1 MPTEPTT
8 SPRRPVIGPVAP
20 ATAPNRQPRRPA
32 PAPRTRRRANGT
44 AAGTS
49 LWRLPL
55 LLVSASFMV
64 IPLWLLVVNA
74 FKSEQDIRD
83 SPFGLPLSR
92 LSLRPLRDAFSNPDF
107 DVVRAYGIT
116 LLFVLLVNVL
126 SLLVSAP
133 VSYVIA
139 RGTTRWHTALLLLFV
154 AGTFVPSQVLLIPVV
169 YVLKYLG
176 LMGTVPGF
184 VLFETALTLPVSVF
198 LYSAYI
204 RTIPRE
210 LDQAAAVDGLGR
222 LRTFQLVVLPL
233 MRPMVA
239 TAVILHSLSVWNDFA
254 NPQIILG
261 PGSGLY
267 TVTTGV
273 YAAVGKYSTHYAVV
287 FPNLL
292 LAVAPA
298 LAFFAIMQRHI
309 ISGLTS
315 GALKG

>member
-1 MPTEPTT
+1 MVAEPTT
-8 SPRRPVIGPVAP
+8 GPPLASRGVAPVIVPAADLPQPASPTGPG
-20 ATAPNRQPRRPA
+20 
-32 PAPRTRRRANGT
+32 RRRHHMLSKA
-44 AAGTS
+44 S
-49 LWRLPL
+49 FWRLPML
-55 LLVSASFMV
+55 LLAASFMV

-74 FKSEQDIRD
+74 FKSEQDVREA
-83 SPFGLPLSR
+83 PFGLPLGR
-92 LSLRPLRDAFSNPDF
+92 LTLAPLRAALTDPDF
-107 DVVRAYGIT
+107 DVVRAYAIT

-126 SLLVSAP
+126 SLVVSAP
-133 VSYVIA
+133 VSFVIA

-176 LMGTVPGF
+176 LMGTVTGF

-222 LRTFQLVVLPL
+222 LRTFHLVVLPL
-233 MRPMVA
+233 MRPIVA

-273 YAAVGKYSTHYAVV
+273 YAAVGKYSTHYEVV

-309 ISGLTS
+309 IGGLTS
-315 GALKG
+315 GAMKG

>member
-1 MPTEPTT
+1 MAAEPTT
-8 SPRRPVIGPVAP
+8 SLPQAPRGFASAP
-20 ATAPNRQPRRPA
+20 PAPPQQVPA
-32 PAPRTRRRANGT
+32 PAPRRPRTPGVLRQ
-44 AAGTS
+44 AAA
-49 LWRLPL
+49 WRVPV
-55 LLVSASFMV
+55 LLVCASVMV

-74 FKSEQDIRD
+74 FKTEQDIRT
-83 SPFGLPLSR
+83 SPFNLPLTR
-92 LSLRPLRDAFSNPDF
+92 LTLEPLRNALADPDF
-107 DVVRAYGIT
+107 DVLRAYGIT
-116 LLFVLLVNVL
+116 LLFVVLVNAL
-126 SLLVSAP
+126 SLAVSAP
-133 VSYVIA
+133 VSFVIA

-176 LMGTVPGF
+176 LMGTITGF

-204 RTIPRE
+204 RTIPKE
-210 LDQAAAVDGLGR
+210 LDQAAAVDGIGR
-222 LRTFQLVVLPL
+222 LRTFQLIILPL
-233 MRPMVA
+233 MRPIVA

-273 YAAVGKYSTHYAVV
+273 YAAVGKYSTNYAVV

-309 ISGLTS
+309 ISGLTT

>member
-1 MPTEPTT
+1 MAAEPTT
-8 SPRRPVIGPVAP
+8 GPPPPSRHLAPVIVPPADPPRPTPPSGPGH
-20 ATAPNRQPRRPA
+20 RRHHTLSKA
-32 PAPRTRRRANGT
+32 
-44 AAGTS
+44 S
-49 LWRLPL
+49 FWQMPL
-55 LLVSASFMV
+55 LLLAASFMV

-83 SPFGLPLSR
+83 APFGLPLGR
-92 LSLRPLRDAFSNPDF
+92 LTLAPLRATLTDPDF
-107 DVVRAYGIT
+107 DVVRAYAIT

-126 SLLVSAP
+126 SLVVSAP
-133 VSYVIA
+133 VSFVIA

-176 LMGTVPGF
+176 LMGTVTGF

-204 RTIPRE
+204 RTVPRE

-233 MRPMVA
+233 MRPIVA

-273 YAAVGKYSTHYAVV
+273 YAAVGKYSTHYQVV

-309 ISGLTS
+309 IGGLTS

>member
-1 MPTEPTT
+1 MP
-8 SPRRPVIGPVAP
+8 V
-20 ATAPNRQPRRPA
+20 
-32 PAPRTRRRANGT
+32 
-44 AAGTS
+44 
-49 LWRLPL
+49 
-55 LLVSASFMV
+55 LLVCASVMV
-64 IPLWLLVVNA
+64 IPMWLLMVNA
-74 FKSEQDIRD
+74 FKTEQDIRA
-83 SPFGLPLSR
+83 SPFGLPLTR
-92 LSLRPLRDAFSNPDF
+92 LTLEPLRNALTDPDF
-107 DVVRAYGIT
+107 DVLRAYGIT
-116 LLFVLLVNVL
+116 LLFVVLVNAL
-126 SLLVSAP
+126 SLAVSAP
-133 VSYVIA
+133 VSFVIA

-176 LMGTVPGF
+176 LMGTITGF

-204 RTIPRE
+204 RTIPKE
-210 LDQAAAVDGLGR
+210 LDQAAAVDGIGR
-222 LRTFQLVVLPL
+222 LRTFQLIILPL
-233 MRPMVA
+233 MRPIVA

-273 YAAVGKYSTHYAVV
+273 YAAVGKYSTNYAVV

-309 ISGLTS
+309 ISGLTT

>member
-1 MPTEPTT
+1 MAAEPTT
-8 SPRRPVIGPVAP
+8 SLPQAPRGLASAPPAPSQPVS
-20 ATAPNRQPRRPA
+20 A
-32 PAPRTRRRANGT
+32 PAPRTRRTPGVLRQ
-44 AAGTS
+44 AAA
-49 LWRLPL
+49 WRVPV
-55 LLVSASFMV
+55 LLVCASVMV

-74 FKSEQDIRD
+74 FKAEQDIRT
-83 SPFGLPLSR
+83 SPFGLPLGR
-92 LSLRPLRDAFSNPDF
+92 LTLDPLRNAFTNPDF
-107 DVVRAYGIT
+107 DVLRAYGIT
-116 LLFVLLVNVL
+116 LLFVVLVNAL
-126 SLLVSAP
+126 SLAVSAP
-133 VSYVIA
+133 VSFVIA

-176 LMGTVPGF
+176 LMGTITGF

-204 RTIPRE
+204 RTIPKE
-210 LDQAAAVDGLGR
+210 LDQAAAVDGVGR
-222 LRTFQLVVLPL
+222 LRTFQLIILPL
-233 MRPMVA
+233 MRPIVA

-273 YAAVGKYSTHYAVV
+273 YAAVGKYSTDYAVV

-309 ISGLTS
+309 ISGLTT

>member
-1 MPTEPTT
+1 MAAEPT
-8 SPRRPVIGPVAP
+8 SLPRAPRGLASAPPTPPQPVSV
-20 ATAPNRQPRRPA
+20 
-32 PAPRTRRRANGT
+32 PAPRTRRTPTVLRQ
-44 AAGTS
+44 AAA
-49 LWRLPL
+49 WRVPV
-55 LLVSASFMV
+55 LLVCASVMV
-64 IPLWLLVVNA
+64 IPMWLLMVNA
-74 FKSEQDIRD
+74 FKTEQEIRA
-83 SPFGLPLSR
+83 SPFGLPLTR
-92 LSLRPLRDAFSNPDF
+92 LTLKPLRNALTDPDF
-107 DVVRAYGIT
+107 DVLRAYGIT
-116 LLFVLLVNVL
+116 LLFVVLVNAL
-126 SLLVSAP
+126 SLAVSAP
-133 VSYVIA
+133 VSFVIA

-176 LMGTVPGF
+176 LMGTITGF

-204 RTIPRE
+204 RTIPKE
-210 LDQAAAVDGLGR
+210 LDQAAAVDGIGR
-222 LRTFQLVVLPL
+222 LRTFQLIILPL
-233 MRPMVA
+233 MRPIVA

-273 YAAVGKYSTHYAVV
+273 YAAVGKYSTNYAVV

-309 ISGLTS
+309 ISGLTT

>member
-1 MPTEPTT
+1 MAAEPT
-8 SPRRPVIGPVAP
+8 SLPRAPRSLASAPPTPPQPVS
-20 ATAPNRQPRRPA
+20 A
-32 PAPRTRRRANGT
+32 PAPRTRRTPAVLRQ
-44 AAGTS
+44 AAA
-49 LWRLPL
+49 WRVPV
-55 LLVSASFMV
+55 LLVCASVMV
-64 IPLWLLVVNA
+64 IPMWLLMVNA
-74 FKSEQDIRD
+74 FKTEQDIRA
-83 SPFGLPLSR
+83 SPFGLPLTR
-92 LSLRPLRDAFSNPDF
+92 LTLEPLRNALTDPDF
-107 DVVRAYGIT
+107 DVLRAYGIT
-116 LLFVLLVNVL
+116 LLFVVLVNAL
-126 SLLVSAP
+126 SLAVSAP
-133 VSYVIA
+133 VSFVIA

-176 LMGTVPGF
+176 LMGTITGF

-204 RTIPRE
+204 RTIPKE
-210 LDQAAAVDGLGR
+210 LDQAAAVDGIGR
-222 LRTFQLVVLPL
+222 LRTFQLIILPL
-233 MRPMVA
+233 MRPIVA

-273 YAAVGKYSTHYAVV
+273 YAAVGKYSTNYAVV

-309 ISGLTS
+309 ISGLTT

>member
-1 MPTEPTT
+1 MAAEPTT
-8 SPRRPVIGPVAP
+8 SLPQAPRGFASAP
-20 ATAPNRQPRRPA
+20 PAPPPQVPA
-32 PAPRTRRRANGT
+32 PAPRRPRTPGVLRH
-44 AAGTS
+44 AAA
-49 LWRLPL
+49 WRVPV
-55 LLVSASFMV
+55 LLVCASVMV

-74 FKSEQDIRD
+74 FKTEQDIRA
-83 SPFGLPLSR
+83 SPFNLPLTR
-92 LSLRPLRDAFSNPDF
+92 LTLEPLRNALADPDF
-107 DVVRAYGIT
+107 DVLRAYGIT
-116 LLFVLLVNVL
+116 LLFVVLVNAL
-126 SLLVSAP
+126 SLAVSAP
-133 VSYVIA
+133 VSFVIA

-176 LMGTVPGF
+176 LMGTITGF

-204 RTIPRE
+204 RTIPKE
-210 LDQAAAVDGLGR
+210 LDQAAAVDGIGR
-222 LRTFQLVVLPL
+222 LRTFRLIILPL
-233 MRPMVA
+233 MRPIVA

-273 YAAVGKYSTHYAVV
+273 YAAVGKYSTNYAVV

-309 ISGLTS
+309 ISGLTT